1 MVTVVFNIV
10 CFQMKRNH
18 GLLRDN
24 IENKYRKIN
33 VKFTYKKCKRVC
45 VCVWDK
51 LFLIK
56 EDKRLANL
64 KFTSIRWILFT
75 IIHIIYYI
83 IYQRVIGSISTL

>member
-45 VCVWDK
+45 VCVGQIV
-51 LFLIK
+51 FN
-56 EDKRLANL
+56 KR
-64 KFTSIRWILFT
+64 
-75 IIHIIYYI
+75 
-83 IYQRVIGSISTL
+83 G